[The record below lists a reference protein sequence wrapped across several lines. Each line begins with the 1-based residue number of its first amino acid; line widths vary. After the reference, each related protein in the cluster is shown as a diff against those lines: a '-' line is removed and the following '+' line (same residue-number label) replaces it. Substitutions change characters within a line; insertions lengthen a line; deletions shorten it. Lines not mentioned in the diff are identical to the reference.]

1 MISITELGND
11 TSSVVSIGSLI
22 LLDET
27 LTEDDKRELISV
39 VMGMEE
45 LVDGMLV
52 GAAILSEEETDSAEV
67 GNMIVVLREVTG
79 VAIGVMIVAD
89 EGAMSEL

>member
-45 LVDGMLV
+45 LVDEMLV